1 MKQAIFT
8 LLSLFTLGALAAQQ
22 GPLYL
27 MYNASCMDQLE
38 YRYIYSGTSV
48 VSYSVSPTTNEQYVL
63 TTGSSG
69 INSPT
74 LPPNTVN
81 CRDYALNEQF
91 LNDVNNVARQV
102 YIVQQKQRGYLLVP
116 VISATQIIRSGTYY
130 LFRAPNYSF
139 AIDTSNLVYES
150 NIATGSSNWYI
161 YFNGLKIR
169 GCYYEYS
176 FKREP
181 TKVSQERSEFDFIPG
196 VGITT
201 ERTGMTAVEAENNQY
216 RLVKV
221 NGMALEDYILSR
233 CQGKTNTSTSAPVS
247 KYTPQVDYGMGPYR
261 EGDKE
266 YESMPPNTKTPS
278 GTTQGGYPGLV
289 NCPEYPGEGY
299 HIVQPGET
307 LNGISRAYNIPVKS
321 LISWNGLKD
330 PDVILV
336 CQKVWLKKP
345 PTTSTTQVQK
355 GGQTVAASTSD
366 GPVVRRQDVYWNSN
380 VTYEPA
386 PYALAQQPA
395 LTTQPYT
402 PANQPL
408 VHTVQK
414 GETLYGIG
422 QRYQL
427 TEGEI
432 RRLNNYPAT
441 GQVVLQPGMQVLVA
455 DCCPNA
461 NAAAQPTSNNNAL
474 YPDLNLKAGQPNYQ
488 PQQPY
493 YQPQQP
499 TTSQPQP
506 YYQPQQPY
514 YQPQQPAY
522 TAPGAV
528 SNQNS
533 NVLPDLFNSTPAQP
547 YSNAPA
553 IYGSPTNVNPISN
566 NQGLVSKD
574 AGINQAPAKKATYF
588 QEYIVRE
595 GDTINSVAIKFK
607 VNAQELALVNT
618 KEPNE
623 TLIAGQRLLIPRN

>member
-1 MKQAIFT
+1 MKQTIFT
-8 LLSLFTLGALAAQQ
+8 LLSLCLAGIVTAQQ
-22 GPLYL
+22 SPLYL
-27 MYNASCMDQLE
+27 LYNASCMDQLE
-38 YRYIYSGTSV
+38 YRYVYAGTTVVAYSIH
-48 VSYSVSPTTNEQYVL
+48 PTANEQYVL

-91 LNDVNNVARQV
+91 LNEVNNVSRQV
-102 YIVQQKQRGYLLVP
+102 YIVQQQQRGYLLVP

-139 AIDTSNLVYES
+139 ATDTSNLVYES

-169 GCYYEYS
+169 GCFYEYS

-201 ERTGMTAVEAENNQY
+201 ERTGMTAVDAENNQY
-216 RLVKV
+216 RLIKV
-221 NGMALEDYILSR
+221 NGMALEDYIQSR
-233 CQGKTNTSTSAPVS
+233 CQGKSIPSTTGSTPVS
-247 KYTPQVDYGMGPYR
+247 KYTPQVNYGNNPMQ

-266 YESMPPNTKTPS
+266 MVSMPPYEPPANTNYAPGPS
-278 GTTQGGYPGLV
+278 GLV

-307 LNGISRAYNIPVKS
+307 LNGISRAYNISVKS
-321 LISWNGLKD
+321 LVSWNSLKD

-336 CQKVWLKKP
+336 CQKIWLRKP
-345 PTTSTTQVQK
+345 PANISNTLASKGEQK
-355 GGQTVAASTSD
+355 PASTSPE
-366 GPVVRRQDVYWNSN
+366 GPAVRRQDQYWNTN
-380 VTYEPA
+380 MTYEPA
-386 PYALAQQPA
+386 PYALTQPQQP
-395 LTTQPYT
+395 T
-402 PANQPL
+402 PNITVPPAQGL

-422 QRYQL
+422 LRYNL
-427 TEGEI
+427 AEAEI
-432 RRLNNYPAT
+432 RRLNKLPAS
-441 GQVVLQPGMQVLVA
+441 GQVVLQPGMQLLVA
-455 DCCPNA
+455 DCCPNNTTPA
-461 NAAAQPTSNNNAL
+461 NLNSP
-474 YPDLNLKAGQPNYQ
+474 YPDLNTQPA
-488 PQQPY
+488 QPY

-499 TTSQPQP
+499 NYQPEQPYYQPQQPAQP

-514 YQPQQPAY
+514 YNPQGNTNPDSGVLPSLYNTPTSTQPTSANPAY
-522 TAPGAV
+522 TPSITQPGV
-528 SNQNS
+528 T
-533 NVLPDLFNSTPAQP
+533 TPPQ
-547 YSNAPA
+547 
-553 IYGSPTNVNPISN
+553 T
-566 NQGLVSKD
+566 
-574 AGINQAPAKKATYF
+574 AKKPTYF

-595 GDTINSVAIKFK
+595 GDTINSIAIKFK
-607 VNAQELALVNT
+607 VNAQELALVNN

-623 TLIAGQRLLIPRN
+623 SLIAGQRLLIPRN